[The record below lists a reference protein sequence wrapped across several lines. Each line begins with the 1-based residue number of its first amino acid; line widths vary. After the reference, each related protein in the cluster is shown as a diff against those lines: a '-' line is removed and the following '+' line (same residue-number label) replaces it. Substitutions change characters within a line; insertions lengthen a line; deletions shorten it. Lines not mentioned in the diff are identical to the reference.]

1 MLTVLHKEFT
11 EKLADLVNT
20 SGLPAFIMLSV
31 LKECE
36 QALAVLA
43 NQQLQ
48 RDLEKEGTNG
58 TDAAN

>member
-1 MLTVLHKEFT
+1 MMLTILHKEFT
-11 EKLADLVNT
+11 ENLTNLINT
-20 SGLPAFIMLSV
+20 SGLPAFIMLHV

-48 RDLEKEGTNG
+48 RDIEHEAKEEN
-58 TDAAN
+58 